1 MTLSI
6 TLMAAGAAALINLW
20 LAIRCGQVRTSEK
33 ILMGDGGNEK
43 LIARMR
49 AHANFVENTP
59 FVLILIGLIEYH
71 IGPALWL
78 YAVAVVFL
86 LGRIAHAL
94 GMDGM
99 RPGRMIGTIVT
110 MLTLLGLGIYA
121 LALPY
126 VAPHRGGTMEIVQG
140 R

>member
-1 MTLSI
+1 MTVSI
-6 TLMAAGAAALINLW
+6 TLMTAGAAALINLW

-33 ILMGDGGNEK
+33 ISIGDGGNVK

-49 AHANFVENTP
+49 AHANFVENAP
-59 FVLILIGLIEYH
+59 FVLILIALIEYSA
-71 IGPALWL
+71 GTSVWL

-86 LGRIAHAL
+86 LGRVAHAL
-94 GMDGM
+94 GMDGL
-99 RPGRMIGTIVT
+99 RGARVTGTLTT
-110 MLTLLGLGIYA
+110 MLTLLGLAIYA

-126 VAPHRGGTMEIVQG
+126 VAPHHGTTDIVQT